1 MTMTMPNGQTMNMTS
16 QSTATYKGPDCGSV
30 KPVAVPPSQ

>member
-1 MTMTMPNGQTMNMTS
+1 MTMTTPNGQTMIMTT

-30 KPVAVPPSQ
+30 KPVTLLPSQ